1 MLFRDPDLSL
11 VMNPRII
18 SLDLDGTLI
27 NWDFADALWFQGMAE
42 LYARR
47 WGMGMSEAME
57 EIRRR
62 YDEVG
67 MERLEWY
74 DINYWWRKFDLPGHW
89 MDLVE
94 RCRHRIRTY
103 PEVGEVLG
111 RLGEVCDRIVVV
123 TNGSRELSEIELRQ
137 SGLDR
142 YVDRLFSVTSDFGQV
157 KKNGSAYV
165 RVLKEMGASPED
177 VVHVGDNWLF
187 DYLAPREAG
196 ITAYF
201 LDREGARSGDNVVRD
216 LVEFEHAVRS
226 KGSRPGDRPRT
237 GGS

>member
-1 MLFRDPDLSL
+1 MARP
-11 VMNPRII
+11 II

-42 LYARR
+42 MYSRR
-47 WGMGMSEAME
+47 WGMGVSEAME
-57 EIRRR
+57 EIRRM

-74 DINYWWRKFDLPGHW
+74 DINYWWGRFDLPGHW

-94 RCRHRIRTY
+94 RCRHRIGTY
-103 PEVGEVLG
+103 PEVKEVLS
-111 RLGEVCDRIVVV
+111 RLRGACDRMIVV
-123 TNGSRELSEIELRQ
+123 TNGSRELSEIELEH

-142 YVDRLFSVTSDFGQV
+142 LVDRLFSVTSDFRQV
-157 KKNGSAYV
+157 KKNGSVYRA
-165 RVLKEMGASPED
+165 VLREMDASPEE
-177 VVHVGDNWLF
+177 VVHIGDNWLF

-201 LDREGARSGDNVVRD
+201 LDRDNTRSGENVVRD
-216 LVEFEHAVRS
+216 LVEFERAVRS
-226 KGSRPGDRPRT
+226 LGSSGGCGPGKV
-237 GGS
+237 